1 MRLASALV
9 LLAGLGAAAFFSTA
23 GRAPVTPAAAQT
35 TAAQTT
41 AAPAI
46 PGTELVRVETA
57 TGAGV
62 NVRSAPDVRP
72 NNVVARAS
80 SGDLLRV
87 ESTAERD
94 GFTWYRIA
102 TLPDASPAYGGW
114 IRGDLLTPVQPAE
127 RTLAE
132 VLAETDNRPS
142 EPITPPTEPAPLP
155 FKLRTDWSRSL
166 LALYPAIEDCVQVN
180 SAPPVTVLRATLR
193 NRGLVDVI
201 MSDSAG
207 RRWDCVIR
215 QTGGTPIR
223 YDPLSGSVYMRD
235 RIAQEPF
242 FSIEEER
249 PRLNSDCYRFERVT
263 DPATEAHLGWLYYRI
278 CS

>member
-1 MRLASALV
+1 MRLATALV
-9 LLAGLGAAAFFSTA
+9 LLASLGAATLFWSS
-23 GRAPVTPAAAQT
+23 GRAPVTPAAAQAV
-35 TAAQTT
+35 AA
-41 AAPAI
+41 
-46 PGTELVRVETA
+46 GGEVRIETA

-62 NVRSAPDVRP
+62 NVRSSPEVQP

-87 ESTAERD
+87 EATAERD

-102 TLPDASPAYGGW
+102 TLPEASPAYGGW

-132 VLAETDNRPS
+132 VLAETDNRPRPA
-142 EPITPPTEPAPLP
+142 EPITPPTEPAPQP

-166 LALYPAIEDCVQVN
+166 LALYPAIEGCVNVN
-180 SAPPVTVLRATLR
+180 SAPPVTVLRATSR
-193 NRGLVDVI
+193 RRGLVDVI

-249 PRLNSDCYRFERVT
+249 PRLDSDCYRFERVA